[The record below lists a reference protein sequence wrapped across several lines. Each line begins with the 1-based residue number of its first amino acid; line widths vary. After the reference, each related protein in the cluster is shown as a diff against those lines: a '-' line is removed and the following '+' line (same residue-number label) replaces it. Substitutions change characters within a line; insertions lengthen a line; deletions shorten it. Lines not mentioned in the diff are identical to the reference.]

1 MASFLFV
8 LCLLSSAPLLASH
21 EFHRQL
27 SDVVESLLHNVKHS
41 DYGLRPKKEIS
52 HNSEAS
58 GSGSRF
64 AIEVDA
70 ADWDRVLSLAESA
83 GFVIEKRLQ
92 SFSNIYIAR
101 RRGRRKRDTG
111 QIISELISSKSVRW
125 AEPLLPLYR
134 EKRVI
139 FTDPLYKEQLLSWSS
154 TPSMSIPEAWAEG
167 FTGKGVSVA
176 VLDDGVDAL
185 HEDLHEAVDP
195 ELCYNFVEVSVD
207 VTPKPGREETHGTR
221 CAGIIAMTA
230 NNSKCGVGVA
240 HHSKLAGLKVLGEG
254 QFLND
259 AIEGDSLAYKSDRID
274 IYSVSWGPRD
284 DGRSAER
291 PGSLAQKALEYGTMH
306 GRNGLGSLYVWASG
320 NGGLEDDDC
329 AMDGYA
335 SNLHTITLGVA
346 TSTGAPPWY
355 AEGCSAVMAAVTE
368 GPKTT
373 NGMVTTDVG
382 NKCVSFSGSSA
393 AAPLGAA
400 ILALVLE
407 ANPLLSQR
415 DVQHLIVRTSENE
428 SLVRASPSQWI
439 VNAAGLPFSRYF
451 GFGVLN
457 AEKLTNAAKKW
468 NRVEPASRCA
478 REMRVSNSTF
488 QSGSSLRLDLPF
500 EGCKGTSGEVNFS
513 ERVQIAITA
522 EHPKRGQIALFLT
535 SPSGTTVQL
544 LHPRKNDDSPD
555 GLSEWPFVSVGYWGE
570 NPQGKWK
577 LEAVSV
583 ANPRNVKAVGI
594 LKAVRLTVQGTQA
607 DPLKNNAFIL
617 PTP

>member
-1 MASFLFV
+1 MAPLFFAF
-8 LCLLSSAPLLASH
+8 CLLFNTPLLALA
-21 EFHRQL
+21 EFRIEL
-27 SDVVESLLHNVKHS
+27 ADVLELLLHKAKHPE
-41 DYGLRPKKEIS
+41 YGLPPTKETS
-52 HNSEAS
+52 HSSKAS

-70 ADWDRVLSLAESA
+70 ADWDKVLSLAESA
-83 GFVIEKRLQ
+83 GFVIEKKLQ

-139 FTDPLYKEQLLSWSS
+139 FTDPLYKEQLRSWSS
-154 TPSMSIPEAWAEG
+154 TPSMSIPEAWAAG
-167 FTGKGVSVA
+167 FTGKGVTVA

-185 HEDLHEAVDP
+185 HEDLQEAVDP
-195 ELCYNFVEVSVD
+195 ELCYNFIEVSAD

-240 HHSKLAGLKVLGEG
+240 HRSKLAGLKVLGEG
-254 QFLND
+254 QLLND

-284 DGRSAER
+284 DGRSAEK

-306 GRNGLGSLYVWASG
+306 GRGGLGSLYVWASG
-320 NGGLEDDDC
+320 NGGLEDDNC

-373 NGMVTTDVG
+373 NGMITTDVD

-415 DVQHLIVRTSENE
+415 DVQHLIVRTSESE
-428 SLVRASPSQWI
+428 TLVRTSPSQWI
-439 VNAAGLPFSRYF
+439 VNGAGLPFSRYF

-457 AEKLTNAAKKW
+457 AEKLTKAAKQWK
-468 NRVEPASRCA
+468 RVEPVSSCA
-478 REMRVSNSTF
+478 REMRVSNGTF
-488 QSGSSLRLDLPF
+488 KPGSPLRLDLPF
-500 EGCKGTSGEVNFS
+500 EGCKGTSGEVNWL
-513 ERVQIAITA
+513 ERVQITITI
-522 EHPKRGQIALFLT
+522 EHPRRGQIALFLT
-535 SPSGTTVQL
+535 SPSGTTIQL

-555 GLSEWPFVSVGYWGE
+555 GLSDWPFVSVGHWGE
-570 NPQGKWK
+570 NPQGKWR

-583 ANPRNVKAVGI
+583 AHPKNVNSVGS
-594 LKAVRLTVQGTQA
+594 LKAVRLTVQGTRA

-617 PTP
+617 SKH